1 MKTIKFDSI
10 EDYENYLSEIFPHLA
25 QDREYNIFMHCV
37 TSRTS
42 YFVER
47 SKTPDEDVRKKVES
61 IMKRGLN
68 LDGTQD
74 YGNYGSINGT
84 AKFYGNSRDVDV
96 KNISEYDYF
105 SGTDNVHSI
114 IIAIPKYIQVYG
126 EKVEFSSYNGSMKH
140 ASQHVKDCLFDLIKG
155 YYLPLEFIFA
165 HQIVNKKTGEV
176 TLNLNEKHLSIISD
190 DDKDELLREMTEK
203 SEQVLEYCKSKYNVS
218 NYEDIFKSM
227 TDEHMDAIDDYL
239 NEP

>member
-1 MKTIKFDSI
+1 MKIIKFDCI
-10 EDYENYLSEIFPHLA
+10 EDYENYLSEIFPQLA
-25 QDREYNIFMHCV
+25 QEREYNIFMHCV

-47 SKTPDEDVRKKVES
+47 TKNPDEDVKKKVQS
-61 IMKRGLN
+61 IMKYGLN

-84 AKFYGNSRDVDV
+84 AKFFGNSKDVDV
-96 KNISEYDYF
+96 EKIVDYDYF
-105 SGTDNVHSI
+105 SMSDNVNSI
-114 IIAIPKYIQVYG
+114 IIAMPKYIDVYD
-126 EKVEFSSYNGSMKH
+126 EQVEFSSYNGSMKH

-155 YYLPLEFIFA
+155 YYLPLEFIWA

-176 TLNLNEKHLSIISD
+176 TLNLNERHLSVIND
-190 DDKDELLREMTEK
+190 DEKAELLKEMTQK
-203 SEQVLEYCKSKYNVS
+203 SERVLEYCKNKYNIQD
-218 NYEDIFKSM
+218 YEDIFKSM